1 MLKKFSVA
9 LIPLI
14 FVVNIFLL
22 KASKER
28 KEKSRNWKR
37 ETKKLTFI
45 IRTINIDI
53 YSLV

>member
-14 FVVNIFLL
+14 FIINIFLL

-28 KEKSRNWKR
+28 KRERRRVETGNEKLKN
-37 ETKKLTFI
+37 
-45 IRTINIDI
+45 
-53 YSLV
+53 